1 MNAPHNFPVI
11 QNIQDMATPPCCDA
25 NHHGNNQQTTYTPD
39 KSEEELEFSDSVA
52 NPYKLNNWQR
62 HRDQCVPWQTD
73 TSPSD
78 TFDNE
83 ESLLGSNS
91 FDHSPSDS
99 TSLSSHNLMRISP
112 YENTERKNHDI
123 FTDDENTSQTK
134 ELPIDNLLNNLEKTS
149 SEDNSENYATP
160 DASG

>member
-1 MNAPHNFPVI
+1 
-11 QNIQDMATPPCCDA
+11 MAMPPCCDA
-25 NHHGNNQQTTYTPD
+25 NHHGTNQQATYTPD

-52 NPYKLNNWQR
+52 NPYKMNNWQR
-62 HRDQCVPWQTD
+62 HRDQCTPWQTD

-83 ESLLGSNS
+83 EN
-91 FDHSPSDS
+91 
-99 TSLSSHNLMRISP
+99 
-112 YENTERKNHDI
+112 
-123 FTDDENTSQTK
+123 DENTQPK